1 MTITEMIAW
10 GIFGLMAVASIR
22 EAIDF
27 WLYGVISD
35 KIKSWLNE

>member
-10 GIFGLMAVASIR
+10 GIFGLMAVASIL

-27 WLYGVISD
+27 WLYEVISD
-35 KIKSWLNE
+35 TIKSWLNE